1 MLGLYYS
8 GSIISYHVFSTS
20 LQFGTHDE
28 HQEFGARQSYEDDI
42 QQNRGVQHSKL
53 TFILETVSKSLLLSP
68 VCLHLHYFTA
78 RIRPLWQVEI
88 LTITVLRIR

>member
-42 QQNRGVQHSKL
+42 QQNRGVQHN
-53 TFILETVSKSLLLSP
+53 I
-68 VCLHLHYFTA
+68 C
-78 RIRPLWQVEI
+78 
-88 LTITVLRIR
+88 